1 MATSIIYILARP
13 KRRTQNVRA
22 GTRVP
27 NAGGVLVVSWI
38 PEASQSFFC
47 SLQKGS
53 AVSHRI
59 FPQCFKVFCVIS
71 TTIKLVRGQ
80 NLFLSEKK
88 RIREGKLTCPTSL
101 VRPEPFLLH
110 PKKDPELGRS
120 TFWWLHTPFWAHKS
134 SQNPFLFGGKKVSV
148 SRPRK

>member
-27 NAGGVLVVSWI
+27 NAGWVLVVLWI

-47 SLQKGS
+47 SLQKGP

-59 FPQCFKVFCVIS
+59 FQQCFKVFLDLCY
-71 TTIKLVRGQ
+71 
-80 NLFLSEKK
+80 
-88 RIREGKLTCPTSL
+88 
-101 VRPEPFLLH
+101 
-110 PKKDPELGRS
+110 
-120 TFWWLHTPFWAHKS
+120 
-134 SQNPFLFGGKKVSV
+134 
-148 SRPRK
+148 